1 MSEESATADEATAH
15 DLTSGR
21 SGRSARAGDLVAGLS
36 VITLLVVVL
45 VRGWNLWFASD
56 DWNIITEYT
65 SGNLLVPFNGH
76 LSLVPVAIY
85 QALFHTVGIV
95 DYLPYRLAGL
105 VALAVLGWWVVRY
118 GRRRIGPWTA
128 ALLVTA
134 VLWNCSGS
142 TNLMFPFLMNF
153 SLPIAAL
160 IAIWWHLDRDSAR
173 DDVAAGLWLAFALA
187 TSGLGI
193 MALGAT
199 VVELAVGRSP
209 WRRWCRVLP
218 GAVLWFVWWVTHRA
232 ASTASTDVR
241 AVIGYSARMF
251 LGGTTS
257 VAFGWRPG
265 GIVLAVGFLALV
277 TVAAVRWRSLD
288 ARSLG
293 ALAAPAA
300 FIGFTALTRIDIVP
314 RIPPDELRYG
324 WTVGAYLLLAAVA
337 LWRPTATD
345 AAALHRLR
353 TPAVAG
359 AVLVLALSMFELQG
373 GLTRWID
380 DVEGNTPGVRTNLFA
395 TEAVG
400 ADRVDPSI
408 VMPLSFVP
416 VTTGRYLAAVAE
428 LGSPIDGAPASD
440 FAGRADQL
448 DAADRVLRDSLSVE
462 HEPDA
467 GDPAPSV
474 GCVESLT
481 ADPGSS
487 FTLRAGTTGMVQIRR
502 FGTTPVF
509 ELDAGAAGRY
519 RLPADEPTGSGARAP
534 YTITVDTST
543 VSTGTANASTASEP
557 VICPTG

>member
-1 MSEESATADEATAH
+1 MTADESPHPDAG
-15 DLTSGR
+15 SGAPGLR
-21 SGRSARAGDLVAGLS
+21 RAADLVAGIS
-36 VITLLVVVL
+36 VVALLALVL

-76 LSLVPVAIY
+76 LSLVPVAVY
-85 QALFHTVGIV
+85 QALFHTSGIV
-95 DYLPYRLAGL
+95 DYLPYRIAGL
-105 VALAVLGWWVVRY
+105 VALAVLGWWVIRY
-118 GRRRIGPWTA
+118 GRQRIGPWTA

-160 IAIWWHLDRDSAR
+160 IAIWWHLDRDSTR
-173 DDVAAGLWLAFALA
+173 DDVAAGVWLTFALA

-193 MALGAT
+193 MALAAA
-199 VVELAVGRSP
+199 VVELAARRAP
-209 WRRWCRVLP
+209 WRRWCCVLP
-218 GAVLWFVWWVTHRA
+218 GAVVWFVWWVGHRE
-232 ASTASTDVR
+232 ASTVSTDVP
-241 AVIGYSARMF
+241 AVISYSARMF

-265 GIVLAVGFLALV
+265 GVVLAIAFVALV
-277 TVAAVRWRSLD
+277 AVAALRWRSLD

-293 ALAAPAA
+293 ALVAPAT

-337 LWRPTATD
+337 LWRPTDAD
-345 AAALHRLR
+345 AAALRRVR
-353 TPAVAG
+353 TPAVAL
-359 AVLVLALSMFELQG
+359 AVVVLGLSVFQLQG

-400 ADRVDPSI
+400 ADRVDGSI

-428 LGSPIDGAPASD
+428 LGSPIDGTPASE
-440 FAGRADQL
+440 FGGRSDQL
-448 DAADRVLRDSLSVE
+448 DAADRVLR
-462 HEPDA
+462 
-467 GDPAPSV
+467 
-474 GCVESLT
+474 ESLT
-481 ADPGSS
+481 LERLADDTVDATTAGCADTLTTEPGTS
-487 FTLRAGTTGMVQIRR
+487 FSIRAGSTDAVQVRR

-509 ELDAGAAGRY
+509 VIPPGTPGRY

-534 YTITVDTST
+534 YTV
-543 VSTGTANASTASEP
+543 TATTP
-557 VICPTG
+557 VICPAG

>member
-1 MSEESATADEATAH
+1 MPADETLVHDATP
-15 DLTSGR
+15 SR
-21 SGRSARAGDLVAGLS
+21 SRFAAAPGDVVAGVS
-36 VITLLVVVL
+36 VLVLLVVVL

-56 DWNIITEYT
+56 DWNIITQYT

-76 LSLVPVAIY
+76 LSLVPVAVY

-95 DYLPYRLAGL
+95 DYLPYRIAGL
-105 VALAVLGWWVVRY
+105 IALAVLGWWIIRY
-118 GRRRIGPWTA
+118 GRQRIGPWTA

-160 IAIWWHLDRDSAR
+160 IAIWWHLDRDSTR
-173 DDVAAGLWLAFALA
+173 DDLLAGLWLTFALA

-193 MALGAT
+193 MALAAA
-199 VVELAVGRSP
+199 VVELAVGRSS
-209 WRRWCRVLP
+209 WRRWFRVLP
-218 GAVLWFVWWVTHRA
+218 GAALWFLWWVGHRE
-232 ASTASTDVR
+232 ASSISSDLR
-241 AVIGYSARMF
+241 AVVGYSARMF

-265 GIVLAVGFLALV
+265 GIVLAIGFIALV
-277 TVAAVRWRSLD
+277 VVAAVRWRSLD

-324 WTVGAYLLLAAVA
+324 WTVGAYLLLAAIA
-337 LWRPTATD
+337 LWRPTDAD
-345 AAALHRLR
+345 AASLR
-353 TPAVAG
+353 RVRVPAAAVA
-359 AVLVLALSMFELQG
+359 VVILALSMIQLQG

-395 TEAVG
+395 AEAVG
-400 ADRVDPSI
+400 IERADPSI
-408 VMPLSFVP
+408 VMPLSYVP
-416 VTTGRYLAAVAE
+416 VTTGRYLTAIGE
-428 LGSPIDGAPASD
+428 LGSPIDGTPASE
-440 FAGRADQL
+440 FGGRSDQL
-448 DAADRVLRDSLSVE
+448 DAADRVLR
-462 HEPDA
+462 
-467 GDPAPSV
+467 
-474 GCVESLT
+474 ESLT
-481 ADPGSS
+481 VERLADDTVDTTTAGCTDTLTTEPGTSFSIRPGS
-487 FTLRAGTTGMVQIRR
+487 TDAVQVRR

-509 ELDAGAAGRY
+509 VVQPGTPGRY

-534 YTITVDTST
+534 YTV
-543 VSTGTANASTASEP
+543 TATTP
-557 VICPTG
+557 VICPAG